1 MSQITQK
8 AQILH
13 LVSDIEFE
21 VSSDTLVATSVHV
34 EAIHRLIEVQRQ
46 KRALD
51 VLEKREKDFLIKE
64 MGKKARLVGTDGVE
78 LATYKR
84 DGDSTKWDK
93 DALALLYPDVFADK
107 RCVWSEKGSM
117 RFLVKK

>member
-1 MSQITQK
+1 MSQATNIV
-8 AQILH
+8 H
-13 LVSDIEFE
+13 LASSFEIE
-21 VSSDTLVATSVHV
+21 VSEDTLVATSVQV
-34 EAIHRLIEVQRQ
+34 EACYRLIEIQRQ
-46 KRALD
+46 KKAIVALE
-51 VLEKREKDFLIKE
+51 EKEKSFLIKE
-64 MGKKARLVGTDGVE
+64 MGKKERLIGKDGVE

-93 DALALLYPDVFADK
+93 DALALLYPAVFGDK